1 MSNLTIEKEELINII
16 DDEIRKIWEKELSQN
31 KKIFYQSE
39 HYTQLD
45 INLIERVTKVEKG
58 IENILEQIKSMI
70 ELTNKRFEAMDKRFE
85 AMDKRF
91 EAMDKRFEAMDKR
104 FEDMRYY
111 TEKRFEAVDKRF
123 EDMRHYT
130 EKHFDE
136 VNKKIN
142 LGYWLVGIGYT
153 SLATLITYFSVFYK

>member
-1 MSNLTIEKEELINII
+1 MSNLTIQKEELISII
-16 DDEIRKIWEKELSQN
+16 DDEIRKIWEKELSKRQVA
-31 KKIFYQSE
+31 FFQPE

-45 INLIERVTKVEKG
+45 INLIERIAKVEKG
-58 IENILEQIKSMI
+58 IENILEQIKLML

-91 EAMDKRFEAMDKR
+91 EAVDKRFEAVDKRFEDVNKRFEDVNKR

-111 TEKRFEAVDKRF
+111 TEKRF
-123 EDMRHYT
+123 
-130 EKHFDE
+130 DE
-136 VNKKIN
+136 VDKKIN
-142 LGYWLVGIGYT
+142 LGYWIVGIGYT